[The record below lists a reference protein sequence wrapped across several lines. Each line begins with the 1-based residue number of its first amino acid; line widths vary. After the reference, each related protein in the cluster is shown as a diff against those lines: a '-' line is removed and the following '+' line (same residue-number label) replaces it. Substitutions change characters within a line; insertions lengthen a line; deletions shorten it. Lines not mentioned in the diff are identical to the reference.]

1 MATSTNSS
9 LSVPQNGV
17 FEEWKELESDPGV
30 FSLLIEDY
38 GVRGVKVEEIYDLS
52 TKIETKVYGFVFL
65 FRYILGDR
73 RARKAARDLIS
84 EDTYVYDTDMVNN
97 MFFAHQVINNSCAT
111 HALLSVLLNCEDVEL
126 GPNLTRLKKFSKG
139 LDPESKG
146 LAISNMPELSHAHN
160 KHAKPS
166 QMMASPLVSS
176 RRGSVVSSAHALLPE
191 TYHFVSFVP
200 LSGRLIEL
208 DGLKELPIDHGPWGE
223 MEEWTDLFQRVVSE
237 RLARSPDCLF
247 NLMAVV
253 PDMIPEISE
262 QLKSLQ
268 RKRDEV
274 LEQAIRLA
282 EQFAEEEVQ
291 HLSSGVPVKPD
302 EETGKTGQSDS
313 TKEEGSD
320 VKSQN
325 NIQDGAEEPL
335 NKPEKDHSETCV
347 GSAVTGDGSAVTGDG
362 SAVTG
367 DGSALT
373 GDGSAVTGDGSA
385 VTGDGSAVTGDGS
398 AVTGDG
404 SAVTS
409 DGSAD
414 KEAVTQQVKYKLL
427 MKVKKEEM
435 REVPDILE
443 EVSRTLPV
451 DSEQLNE
458 IASEELEEN
467 AVVEKRL
474 RIATAKVVVRTK
486 EVEALKHKLRD
497 ELETK
502 QRYHVEHSRRT
513 HNYDPLIT
521 EFIKMLAHNNQL
533 PNRLIKRPSN
543 AQSIAGQKR
552 KGNNKSDKVA
562 NGKKVKTTLLVNG
575 TKVN

>member
-52 TKIETKVYGFVFL
+52 TKMETKVYGFVFL

-237 RLARSPDCLF
+237 RLARSPNCLF

-313 TKEEGSD
+313 TKEEGGD

-325 NIQDGAEEPL
+325 SIQDGAEEPL
-335 NKPEKDHSETCV
+335 NKPEKDHSETFV
-347 GSAVTGDGSAVTGDG
+347 
-362 SAVTG
+362 
-367 DGSALT
+367 
-373 GDGSAVTGDGSA
+373 
-385 VTGDGSAVTGDGS
+385 GS

-427 MKVKKEEM
+427 MKVKEEV

-458 IASEELEEN
+458 IASEELDEN

-533 PNRLIKRPSN
+533 PSRLIKRPSN
-543 AQSIAGQKR
+543 TQSFAGQKR
-552 KGNNKSDKVA
+552 KGNNKSDKVT